1 MKSRTIQLGGEILKP
16 GDTVV
21 VFTASGGRSE
31 RPITRIGTKRLYVD
45 GYGTEVAFEIDT
57 RKEVGYVAGYIP
69 HFRTHK
75 EVAAMD
81 RRRDLVL
88 KLREFGLQP
97 VDGALGDLA
106 QHSDEALEDVLAVLS
121 KHRNSKN

>member
-1 MKSRTIQLGGEILKP
+1 MKDRTIRLGGETLKP
-16 GDTVV
+16 GDAVV

-31 RPITRIGTKRLYVD
+31 RPITRIGTKHLYAD
-45 GYGTEVAFEIDT
+45 GYGSEVAFEIDT
-57 RKEVGYVAGYIP
+57 RKEVEYVAGYIP
-69 HFRTHK
+69 HFRTHR

-97 VDGALGDLA
+97 LDSALGNLE
-106 QHSDEALEDVLAVLS
+106 QYSDEALEEVLSVLS
-121 KHRNSKN
+121 KHHNSRD